1 MTAMLLGPNVSLAHE
16 GKRVDGE
23 HRREDWVSAE
33 ADGIRGVLLSEV
45 LATGMTLLQEGADG
59 TG

>member
-1 MTAMLLGPNVSLAHE
+1 MTAMLLGPNGSLAHE

-45 LATGMTLLQEGADG
+45 LATGMTLL
-59 TG
+59 